1 MSHMSA
7 FPIVSNIVVGLP
19 GVWLEKTQTTV
30 EVELPGR
37 FRLMCVSLHH
47 LLIYP
52 GNFGYG
58 TDLLP
63 AGINGRVPST
73 GPYPLLASDTAI
85 PFLLSFLH

>member
-1 MSHMSA
+1 MD
-7 FPIVSNIVVGLP
+7 IP

-58 TDLLP
+58 TDLHSEEGDREKRERQNVTFCNCTLE
-63 AGINGRVPST
+63 IK
-73 GPYPLLASDTAI
+73 LKHL
-85 PFLLSFLH
+85 